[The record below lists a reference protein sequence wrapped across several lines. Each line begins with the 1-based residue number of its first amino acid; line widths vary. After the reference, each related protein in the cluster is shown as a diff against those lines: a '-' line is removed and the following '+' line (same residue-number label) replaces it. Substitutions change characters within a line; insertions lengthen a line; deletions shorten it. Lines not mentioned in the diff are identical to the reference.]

1 MRIRTRSSRN
11 RELLQNAT
19 VKLSIHRPRYGPFT
33 LDTQE
38 EILAP
43 NPTGREEFVVKNP
56 ATGENITSIYMSNE
70 RDARTAIYHANEIFK
85 SGEWSKAPAQMRAGI
100 LSNLARSLE
109 ERIDEFA
116 QLESMQTGRAIREMK
131 AQMSRLPEWLDYYA
145 GLLRTRQDFIAPT
158 HGKLLNYVQRVPLGV
173 VAQITVSSQCTLRDD
188 DDVIENLQPFNHPL
202 LIALKKIVPALAAG
216 NSVIV
221 KPSELAPI
229 SVLEFAEMVVAEGVP
244 PGVLSVLPGYG
255 RTIAKTLASDP
266 FVRKVD
272 ITAGT
277 STGRTLGGIVG
288 SNLASFTAELGG
300 KAPIV
305 VFNDADPISAAN
317 GAAFACFV
325 ASGQTCVSGTRL
337 IVQDKIYD
345 EFMRLFMQ
353 KVHII
358 RAGMGNPLNPACTMG
373 PIISSRQLEHI
384 ENMVQRPGVGK
395 ILAGGQRLTGKS
407 ALDDFNFSK
416 GSFFPPTVI
425 ADVATEDDLWR
436 EEIFGPVVVVKR
448 FEASSLLPFNA
459 LDTDTR
465 AAIARIWT
473 RDVSRAHQV
482 ASEIE
487 AGIVW
492 VNTHHRNDP
501 SSPWGGM
508 KESGIGR
515 ENGIEALE
523 AYSQSKSTIV
533 NIASVEETRQA
544 QDWFAEDDNTLEKRY
559 G

>member
-1 MRIRTRSSRN
+1 M
-11 RELLQNAT
+11 
-19 VKLSIHRPRYGPFT
+19 
-33 LDTQE
+33 DTQE
-38 EILAP
+38 EILSP
-43 NPTGREEFVVKNP
+43 RNVGREEFAVKNP
-56 ATGENITSIYMSNE
+56 ATGEHISTIYMSNE
-70 RDARTAIYHANEIFK
+70 RDAKTAIYHANEVFK
-85 SGEWSKAPAQMRAGI
+85 SGEWSKSPAQMRAAI

-116 QLESMQTGRAIREMK
+116 QLESMQTGRAIREMR
-131 AQMSRLPEWLDYYA
+131 AQISRLPEWLDYYA

-173 VAQITVSSQCTLRDD
+173 VAQIT
-188 DDVIENLQPFNHPL
+188 PFNHPL
-202 LIALKKIVPALAAG
+202 LIAMKKIVPALAAG

-229 SVLEFAEMVVAEGVP
+229 SVLEFAEMAIAEGVP
-244 PGVLSVLPGYG
+244 FGALSVLPGYG

-266 FVRKVD
+266 MVRKVD

-277 STGRTLGGIVG
+277 DTGRILGGIVG
-288 SNLASFTAELGG
+288 SNLAAFTAELGG
-300 KAPIV
+300 KAPIIV
-305 VFNDADPISAAN
+305 YNDADPVSAAN

-353 KVHII
+353 KVQIV
-358 RAGMGNPLNPACTMG
+358 RAGMGDPMNPQCTMG
-373 PIISSRQLEHI
+373 SIISSRQLERI
-384 ENMVQRPGVGK
+384 EKIVQRPGAGK
-395 ILAGGQRLTGKS
+395 ILAGGHRLTDKS
-407 ALDDFNFSK
+407 SLDGFDFSK

-425 ADVATEDDLWR
+425 TDVAIEDDLWR
-436 EEIFGPVVVVKR
+436 EEVFGPVVVVQ
-448 FEASSLLPFNA
+448 PFKDDTEGVILANA
-459 LDTDTR
+459 CKYGLG
-465 AAIARIWT
+465 AGIWT
-473 RDVSRAHQV
+473 RDLFRAHQV

-523 AYSQSKSTIV
+523 AYTQSKSTII
-533 NIASVEETRQA
+533 NTASIEETRQA
-544 QDWFAEDDNTLEKRY
+544 QDWFAEDDSAETRY